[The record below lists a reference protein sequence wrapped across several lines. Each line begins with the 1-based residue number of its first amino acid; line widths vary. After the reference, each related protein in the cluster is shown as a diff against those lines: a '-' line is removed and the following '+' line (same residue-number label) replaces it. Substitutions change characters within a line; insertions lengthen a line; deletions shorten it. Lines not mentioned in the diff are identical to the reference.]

1 VWTTLAHVADWAMV
15 LARTDPEAPK
25 HKGLTYFLIDMR
37 QPGIEVRPLRQIN
50 GEAEF
55 NEVYLT
61 DARTPDSLR
70 IGEVGDGWRVAITT
84 LMNERTAFGHLAKAP
99 RGAGAAAPL
108 VELFHLHGGDDD
120 SLRDAVTRK
129 WIENELVRLTTLRA
143 QELRDRGT
151 PGPEGSVIKLAYTWA
166 SHTTYELCVDLLGA
180 DGLLIDNYE
189 MVRPSVM
196 GGTSLGEGGKG
207 STNVQ
212 KAWLTSLGGTI
223 GGGTSAIGKNV
234 LGERVLG
241 LPGDVRVDKD
251 LPWSQV
257 PRS

>member
-1 VWTTLAHVADWAMV
+1 
-15 LARTDPEAPK
+15 
-25 HKGLTYFLIDMR
+25 MR

-55 NEVYLT
+55 NEVFLT

-70 IGEVGDGWRVAITT
+70 IGDVGEGWRVAVTT

-99 RGAGAAAPL
+99 RGTGAAGMMADLYEQSSDHDP
-108 VELFHLHGGDDD
+108 VR
-120 SLRDAVTRK
+120 RDAVTRK

-143 QELRDRGT
+143 QELRDKGT

-166 SHTTYELCVDLLGA
+166 SYSTYELAVDLMGA
-180 DGLLIDNYE
+180 DGMLIDNYD
-189 MVRPSVM
+189 MVRPAIM
-196 GGTSLGEGGKG
+196 GGSSLGGESEGPP
-207 STNVQ
+207 NPQ

-223 GGGTSAIGKNV
+223 GGGTSAIAKNV

-241 LPGDVRVDKD
+241 LPGDVRVDKE
-251 LPWSQV
+251 LPWSEV